1 MIFNVNSSS
10 NLRPVNE
17 VYFGKTK
24 DIQKIENALDHFRNK
39 YMG

>member
-24 DIQKIENALDHFRNK
+24 DIQKNRKCIRSFQK
-39 YMG
+39 